1 MSIIRWIIV
10 GGLLLAASQGNA
22 QLLLGIA
29 QSNSGGGTPI
39 GCSNSL
45 DFTKACNS
53 QYIGTLS

>member
-22 QLLLGIA
+22 QLFGIA